1 MKKLITFVTT
11 AFILTATTWAQGP
24 WNVGSYWG
32 ADNVIATFSNGTLTF
47 TGEGRMTNFDALT
60 TSFKSP
66 WYDIREQ
73 ITTIVLDP
81 RITSIGDD
89 AFNGCVNLTGS
100 LPLHEGI
107 TYIGIQAFQNCSGL
121 TGLLAIP
128 QSVTTIRGGA
138 FENCS
143 GLTGDLIIPE
153 GVTTL
158 GDFNTFS
165 GCSGLNGILSIPA
178 GVTAIG
184 PYAFS
189 GCSGLTGSL
198 TLPQALTVIEK
209 YAFNG
214 CSNLTGELVIPQG
227 VTKIREQAF
236 YACSGLTGDLIIPEK
251 VTTLEGWA
259 FCDCSGFT
267 SLSLPE
273 SCTTF
278 GYAVFLGC
286 YGLTSINNYAGT
298 PQMID
303 NTLFDELTLSNITLN
318 VPASS
323 VAAYQ
328 DAAVWKEFNIAGSLS
343 SVDEIAAGKA
353 SVVAYYSIL
362 GVKLPQEPQNGS
374 YIVLYD
380 NGKTEKR
387 IKQTK

>member
-1 MKKLITFVTT
+1 MKKLITFITT

-24 WNVGSYWG
+24 WNVGYPLG
-32 ADNVIATFSNGTLTF
+32 NDNIVATFSNGTLTL
-47 TGEGRMTNFDALT
+47 TGEGRMYGFNGDHILPC
-60 TSFKSP
+60 P
-66 WYDIREQ
+66 WYEIREQ
-73 ITTIVLDP
+73 ITSLVIDK
-81 RITSIGDD
+81 RITEIGDY
-89 AFNGCVNLTGS
+89 AFYDCVNLTGS

-121 TGLLAIP
+121 TGLLTIP
-128 QSVTTIRGGA
+128 SSVTMIRGGA

-153 GVTTL
+153 SVTDL
-158 GDFNTFS
+158 GESHTFF

-184 PYAFS
+184 QYAFAA
-189 GCSGLTGSL
+189 CSGLTGSI
-198 TLPQALTVIEK
+198 TLPEK
-209 YAFNG
+209 IKEIGNYAFAD
-214 CSNLTGELVIPQG
+214 CSELTGSLVIPKDVTMIGYAAFASCIGLTGSLTIPQG
-227 VTKIREQAF
+227 VTEIDDSAF
-236 YACSGLTGDLIIPEK
+236 ENCINLNGSLTIPESLTTIGSGAFWNCKFTSVNSYATPPPQITKDVFSGLK
-251 VTTLEGWA
+251 
-259 FCDCSGFT
+259 
-267 SLSLPE
+267 
-273 SCTTF
+273 
-278 GYAVFLGC
+278 
-286 YGLTSINNYAGT
+286 
-298 PQMID
+298 
-303 NTLFDELTLSNITLN
+303 LSNITLN

-328 DAAVWKEFNIAGSLS
+328 DAAVWKEFNIAGILS